1 MRSKILTLFLLITA
15 FQVSFSQEKANVI
28 PVQKQLDAYNAR
40 DIEAFLEPY
49 SDTVKIY
56 SHPNRLTMS
65 GKENMRKRYG
75 SMFENT
81 PDLHCTLINRMVL
94 GNTVIDQE
102 YVVRQK
108 NGPVSQVIAMYKIAH
123 GKIQE
128 VYFIRPKLGD
138 DD

>member
-1 MRSKILTLFLLITA
+1 MRSKPFILFLLLIT
-15 FQVSFSQEKANVI
+15 FNVSFAQEKANVI

-40 DIEAFLEPY
+40 DIDAFLEPY

-56 SHPNRLTMS
+56 TYPNRLTLS
-65 GKENMRKRYG
+65 GKENMRKGYG
-75 SMFENT
+75 AMFENT

-102 YVVRQK
+102 YVIRQK
-108 NGPVSQVIAMYKIAH
+108 NGPVTQVIAMYKIAH

-128 VYFIRPKLGD
+128 VYFIRPELED
-138 DD
+138 EE